1 MANLGLP
8 KPFPMPR
15 TSSLEPSHTQAVEDY
30 LKAVHDL
37 GAAGGRVTTSALAE
51 RLGVAA
57 ASVTGMVKKLAGL
70 NLVEHVPYGGVVLTE
85 AGRRIAVETIRH
97 HRLVETYLHAALGV
111 PWDRLHDEAEAWE
124 HVLSEDLEARID
136 AALGFPTVDPHGA
149 PIPTADLVIPERDAL
164 PLARLD
170 AGQTATV
177 AEVSD
182 HDADLLRHVGSVGLY
197 PGIRFTVDAVASDG
211 AVSVRLL
218 SGERAG
224 EQTALRPDAAA
235 FLSVSDVSRPE

>member
-1 MANLGLP
+1 MTNLGLP

-224 EQTALRPDAAA
+224 EQTALRPNAAA